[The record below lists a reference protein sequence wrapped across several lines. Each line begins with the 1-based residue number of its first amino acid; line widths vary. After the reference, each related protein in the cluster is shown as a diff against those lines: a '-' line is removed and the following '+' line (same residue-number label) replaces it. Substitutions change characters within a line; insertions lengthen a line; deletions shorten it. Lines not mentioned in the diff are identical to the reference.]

1 MRHGASVP
9 EHHASRARPPAF
21 SVAACSRADHMETSE
36 RAIRDVAHVL
46 HIVASCCLPGGSPHS
61 ALRLWDPFYCQGT
74 VKVHY
79 RQHGFPLCHNRREDF
94 YAVWKAGAQPPH
106 DMLVTNPPFSGDHIQ
121 RALQFCAEE
130 IQTPW
135 AMLLP
140 TTVLL
145 RSWWSAMALCL
156 ERGGGAA
163 PVVFV
168 APTNDRYAFEKRR
181 PSGGGSKTGSSSYYV
196 YFSNI
201 N

>member
-1 MRHGASVP
+1 VRHGASVP

-156 ERGGGAA
+156 ER
-163 PVVFV
+163 
-168 APTNDRYAFEKRR
+168 RC
-181 PSGGGSKTGSSSYYV
+181 GSSRVRCPYQRPICLREAQAEWWWQQDWFFY
-196 YFSNI
+196 I
-201 N
+201 LCLLQQH